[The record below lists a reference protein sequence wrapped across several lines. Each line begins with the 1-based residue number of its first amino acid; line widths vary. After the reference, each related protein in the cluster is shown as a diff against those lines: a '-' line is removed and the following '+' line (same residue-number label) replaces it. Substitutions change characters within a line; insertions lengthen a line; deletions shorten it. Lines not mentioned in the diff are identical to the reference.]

1 MSENFNNVIVI
12 SDDEDEI
19 NKNKSKSEVIDNKNQ
34 IVMEKEEIAFWKV
47 FRNVVLKKKIFRGI
61 KSNYT
66 RYEIKKYDEIVKV
79 EWMIN
84 NGYIGLLRDK
94 VRIAFKPL
102 QFSFGD
108 DFSHF
113 SADNR
118 HMNPRD
124 LLSPN
129 RFNNFRIINSSVAI
143 REKFDLESFRF
154 ILIDYSN
161 HFFNVIKEPTEENYI
176 FYEQLFSNYPE
187 YFQTSI
193 DETFYIIT
201 EYDCMIALKV
211 LIEKF
216 NYSPSGRMFQRCI
229 EIGSFNCST
238 YLNQSF
244 EIPFNN
250 ITQFWNEM
258 FYNES
263 HQTSISTP
271 NVINERI
278 NYLIKNSGNNNNNSN
293 IPSLPNEFR
302 LSHLFYCILNEIS
315 LKTLLECIET
325 ILLLSEQ
332 LKEFIES
339 ISLNKYQSPKKDDLR
354 NSNIIEYFYKEF
366 KGIPMLTREAINE
379 MKFTN
384 DEVNIEVGQF
394 SSDNQLI
401 QKLYEMVLLF
411 TLPSNLQENFQFYQF
426 KYHYGKSNLTTTSS
440 NQTLKFNCIQFG
452 IYDEK
457 SIYWDIEK
465 LIGFEIQKIEIFEIF
480 KFCKNDTN
488 KMTEFIMSLYKNNKL
503 EWLIALLVKRT
514 LHFPSKNSLRINY
527 KILEIISNNDE
538 ILDKIKNLERAIR
551 DWGRILISYKYI
563 NITEKEF
570 HSLYNIHSKF
580 THDDQVSF
588 QLLSITEFNLIE
600 YFKSNH
606 IFYNKLVNYIS
617 SYFKFQHMSKIHL
630 NHIFVNR
637 GDEFKFVRNSFE
649 FFFYVA
655 FFQFT
660 QSKNKLSF
668 EISTDK
674 SIPSNFNDVSLK
686 TKIKMMGW
694 LVENLTNEEL
704 SSNFIY
710 LLKDYLT
717 PSNLL
722 LFQFIL
728 LLLHNNLNLNNNK
741 SKDVNQRNI
750 KLKEFFIKS
759 NKSNMNYVFQYIGIF
774 GDLEVLSIIMESLFP
789 TIEHSIGHR
798 YLIYETLT
806 EAVLEGRIN
815 IFKFLN
821 ENYSFI
827 FQTSTSCVVGNNDNP
842 LKKITTSRLESLL
855 DLSIGKG
862 DIHMAQYL
870 VSDLKLSYFPKEIRY
885 SKDNTWLINYYKID
899 KVINP
904 MKYINQPTKENN

>member
-12 SDDEDEI
+12 SDNEDDI
-19 NKNKSKSEVIDNKNQ
+19 NNNNDNNKNQ
-34 IVMEKEEIAFWKV
+34 IVMKKEEIVFWKV
-47 FRNVVLKKKIFRGI
+47 FRNIVLKKKIFESI
-61 KSNYT
+61 KSNYI

-94 VRIAFKPL
+94 VRIAFRPL
-102 QFSFGD
+102 QFLFGD

-124 LLSPN
+124 LFSPN
-129 RFNNFRIINSSVAI
+129 RFNNFRIINSSDEI
-143 REKFDLESFRF
+143 REKFNIESFRF
-154 ILIDYSN
+154 ISIDYSN

-211 LIEKF
+211 LVEKF
-216 NYSPSGRMFQRCI
+216 DYSPSGRMFQRCI

-238 YLNQSF
+238 YLNQTF
-244 EIPFNN
+244 EIPLNN
-250 ITQFWNEM
+250 ITQYWNEM

-263 HQTSISTP
+263 HQASISTP
-271 NVINERI
+271 NVINERVG
-278 NYLIKNSGNNNNNSN
+278 YLIKNTGNNNSSN
-293 IPSLPNEFR
+293 IPSLPSEFR
-302 LSHLFYCILNEIS
+302 LGHLFYCILNEIK

-332 LKEFIES
+332 SKEFIES
-339 ISLNKYQSPKKDDLR
+339 ISLNKYKSSKKGDLS

-366 KGIPMLTREAINE
+366 KGIPMLTREEINE

-384 DEVNIEVGQF
+384 DELNIEVCQF
-394 SSDNQLI
+394 SSDNQSI

-426 KYHYGKSNLTTTSS
+426 KYHYGKSNLTTTPS

-457 SIYWDIEK
+457 SIDWVIPN
-465 LIGFEIQKIEIFEIF
+465 FVAQKREIF

-503 EWLIALLVKRT
+503 EWLVALLVKRT
-514 LHFPSKNSLRINY
+514 LHFPSKNILRINY
-527 KILEIISNNDE
+527 KILQIISNNDE
-538 ILDKIKNLERAIR
+538 ILDKINNLERAMQN
-551 DWGRILISYKYI
+551 WGRMLIIYKYI
-563 NITEKEF
+563 SITEKEF

-580 THDDQVSF
+580 THDDQ
-588 QLLSITEFNLIE
+588 
-600 YFKSNH
+600 
-606 IFYNKLVNYIS
+606 LVNYIS
-617 SYFKFQHMSKIHL
+617 SYFKFQYMSKIHL

-637 GDEFKFVRNSFE
+637 GDEFKFVKNSFE

-660 QSKNKLSF
+660 QSKNKFSF

-674 SIPSNFNDVSLK
+674 PIPSGFDGVSLK
-686 TKIKMMGW
+686 TKIKMLHW

-717 PSNLL
+717 PHDLL

-728 LLLHNNLNLNNNK
+728 LLHNKNNNNNNLNYNE
-741 SKDVNQRNI
+741 SKDGNQGNI

-789 TIEHSIGHR
+789 TIESSIDHR
-798 YLIYETLT
+798 HLIYETLT

-821 ENYSFI
+821 ENYSFV
-827 FQTSTSCVVGNNDNP
+827 FQTSTSVVGNDNP
-842 LKKITTSRLESLL
+842 LKKITTSRLQFLL
-855 DLSIGKG
+855 TLSIGKG
-862 DIHMAQYL
+862 DIHMTQYL
-870 VSDLKLSYFPKEIRY
+870 ISDLKLSYSPKKIRY

-904 MKYINQPTKENN
+904 LKYKN